1 MSTAVEYFEKALV
14 SFILGLICF
23 VVYLFF
29 KKINKKPE
37 KFERKDSLLESYN
50 QAFSHYTYYH
60 LKSFKI
66 LPYGMFLATLLFLAL
81 GLIEL
86 IN

>member
-1 MSTAVEYFEKALV
+1 MSTAAEYFEKALV

-23 VVYLFF
+23 VIYLFF

-37 KFERKDSLLESYN
+37 KFERKDSLSESYN
-50 QAFSHYTYYH
+50 LAFSHYVYSY
-60 LKSFKI
+60 LKALKI
-66 LPYGMFLATLLFLAL
+66 IPYGLFLGTLLFLVL

-86 IN
+86 FN

>member
-23 VVYLFF
+23 VINLFF

-37 KFERKDSLLESYN
+37 KFERKDSLLESYS
-50 QAFSHYTYYH
+50 QAFRHYIYYH

-66 LPYGMFLATLLFLAL
+66 IPYGLFLGTLLFLVL